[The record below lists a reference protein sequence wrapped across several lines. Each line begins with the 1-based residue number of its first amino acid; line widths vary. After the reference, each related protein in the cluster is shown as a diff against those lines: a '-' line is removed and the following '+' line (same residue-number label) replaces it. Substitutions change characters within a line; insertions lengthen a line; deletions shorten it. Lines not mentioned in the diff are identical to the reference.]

1 MCNTQKSA
9 TASINSYAIS
19 PPAESVSG
27 GTPTTTHP
35 AVSLAAATT
44 VFRMLTDY
52 FGDDERKAIQFMQA
66 FAGVHLKVPPI
77 PVVERIAR
85 DRQVVAALDKDP
97 STPVVRRLA
106 QLHGQPMRAIA
117 KTFSRQK
124 GHGLKHVRQ
133 QRAGK

>member
-1 MCNTQKSA
+1 M
-9 TASINSYAIS
+9 
-19 PPAESVSG
+19 
-27 GTPTTTHP
+27 
-35 AVSLAAATT
+35 
-44 VFRMLTDY
+44 FRILTDY
-52 FGDDERKAIQFMQA
+52 FEGSEREALRFMRA

-85 DRQVVAALDKDP
+85 DRQVVAALDRDP
-97 STPVVRRLA
+97 GTPVVRRLA

-133 QRAGK
+133 RRLGK